1 MSKFLG
7 IGEILLRLSTPDY
20 QRFEQTN
27 KFDINFGGGEA
38 NVTIAL
44 ANLGVN
50 TSFIT
55 KVPNNEIGKRVIN
68 ELKKFGVDTSY
79 TLLGGERIGIY
90 YLEKGYSIRG
100 SKVIYDRNNSAMATA
115 NENDFDFENALKGVS
130 WLHISGI
137 TPTISEDAFKITEKI
152 MRMAKQKGIKI
163 SFDLN
168 YRKNI
173 CTYQNARE
181 RFSELMNYVNV
192 CFGIFPFT
200 DKDYDIIENGP
211 TKEELMYMA
220 KNILERYKLE
230 CIISSYRTSLS
241 ASKNKLEVFLYD
253 GKKFYN
259 SESIEVDIVDRVG
272 AGDAMA
278 SGFIYA
284 LINNMEY
291 QQAVEYANAA
301 FALKHTILGDQLI
314 VSVDELESIKCGN
327 LSGKIKR

>member
-1 MSKFLG
+1 MNKFLG

-20 QRFEQTN
+20 QKFEQAN
-27 KFDINFGGGEA
+27 NFEINFGGGEA

-50 TSFIT
+50 TSFVT
-55 KVPNNEIGKRVIN
+55 KVPNNEIGKRVIS
-68 ELKKFGVDTSY
+68 ELKKFGVDTSNV
-79 TLLGGERIGIY
+79 LLGGERIGIY

-100 SKVIYDRNNSAMATA
+100 SKVIYDRCNSAMATA
-115 NENDFDFENALKGVS
+115 DENDFDFENVLKGAS
-130 WLHISGI
+130 WLHVSGI
-137 TPTISEDAFKITEKI
+137 TPTVSEKAFRITKKI
-152 MRMAKQKGIKI
+152 MRMSKQMGIKI

-173 CTYQNARE
+173 CTHEKARE
-181 RFSELMNYVNV
+181 RFSELMSYVDV

-200 DKDYDIIENGP
+200 DKDYDIIENGA

-220 KNILERYKLE
+220 QNIFERYELE

-253 GKKFYN
+253 GNKFYN
-259 SESIEVDIVDRVG
+259 SEPIEVDIVDRVG

-284 LINNMEY
+284 LINNMDY
-291 QQAVEYANAA
+291 QEAVEYANAA

-314 VSVDELESIKCGN
+314 VSIDELEAIKCGN